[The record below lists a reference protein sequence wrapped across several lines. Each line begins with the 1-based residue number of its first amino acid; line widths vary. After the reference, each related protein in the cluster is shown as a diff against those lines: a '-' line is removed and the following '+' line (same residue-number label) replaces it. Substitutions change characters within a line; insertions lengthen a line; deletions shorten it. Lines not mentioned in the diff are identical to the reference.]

1 LLASPHQ
8 AGLLTYPASST
19 EDDMPARITRDIIQD
34 TEHTDVGLK
43 VVVVA
48 TDFSHDGDQA
58 VWRASDLALS
68 SDATLV
74 LTHVLPRHFEAS
86 VDSLIRS
93 AAERALDQTAS
104 TIGDRLVAAGRSD
117 VKVKVR
123 LVRGVPAEEIE
134 KIAETNEADLVTIGR
149 RGHNPLRELLIGS
162 TASKLLRLGRFPVLV
177 GGGSGR
183 TTYENVLLGYDLSE
197 PAQAAARLLKRMLGE
212 GVVPTVVHAF
222 EHQWLG
228 LPPVYLINT
237 SDEDSRVPFES
248 LDARRQEVLQ
258 ALAGLWSPEDLRI
271 VVEASDPRS
280 LLLETARRTNADL
293 IVMGS
298 RGLSGFARVALGSVA
313 GSVLHRAEMD
323 VLIVP
328 GDSEESKIA

>member
-1 LLASPHQ
+1 MSAALPQ
-8 AGLLTYPASST
+8 TLTQKTP
-19 EDDMPARITRDIIQD
+19 R
-34 TEHTDVGLK
+34 TDVGLK

-58 VWRASDLALS
+58 VWRSSDLALS
-68 SDATLV
+68 PDATLI

-104 TIGDRLVAAGRSD
+104 TIGDRLLAAGRSD

-134 KIAETNEADLVTIGR
+134 RIAETNEADLVTVGR

-162 TASKLLRLGRFPVLV
+162 TASKLLRLGRLPVLV
-177 GGGSGR
+177 ASGSGR
-183 TTYENVLLGYDLSE
+183 TPYENVLLGYDLSN
-197 PAQAAARLLKRMLGE
+197 PARAAARLLKRMLRE
-212 GVVPTVVHAF
+212 GVVPKVVHAF

-228 LPPVYLINT
+228 LPPAYLINT
-237 SDEDSRVPFES
+237 SDEDFHVSSGSV
-248 LDARRQEVLQ
+248 DDRRLEVQE
-258 ALAGLWSPEDLRI
+258 ALADLWSPEDIRI
-271 VVEASDPRS
+271 VVEASDPRR
-280 LLLETARRTNADL
+280 LLLETARRTDADL

-313 GSVLHRAEMD
+313 GSVLNRAEMD

-328 GDSEESKIA
+328 EASE